1 MPSAQSASLV
11 IPDETKQKYPDLI
24 KLILASESMND
35 EERQY
40 WINILPVMTPD
51 QVGSLRDILETEK
64 RQLAEIDKKYAK
76 EIETVGKD
84 KLVKKTDEKR
94 KKRREETLTKEKAEQ
109 SKEMEKA
116 EKLLEDL

>member
-1 MPSAQSASLV
+1 MPATQSASLV
-11 IPDETKQKYPDLI
+11 IPDETKKKFPDLI

-40 WINILPVMTPD
+40 WVNI
-51 QVGSLRDILETEK
+51 LRDILQTEK
-64 RQLAEIDKKYAK
+64 KRLAKIDKKYSK
-76 EIETVGKD
+76 EIETVGKE
-84 KLVKKTDEKR
+84 KLVKKTDEER
-94 KKRREETLTKEKAEQ
+94 RKRREKRLNKEQAEQ